1 VIRVLLVDD
10 QPLARAGLRRI
21 LRPRAGFEVVGE
33 CDDGDQVERA
43 VAATTPD
50 VVVMDVRMKRMDGAE
65 ATRRLRSR
73 EGSPPVL
80 VLTTFDEDE
89 VLSASL
95 RAGASGFQLKDAP
108 GAELLKAV
116 KTVAEGGAYL
126 DLAVTHR
133 VLAAFGAQATPALR
147 PPDSSLT
154 PREREVLVLVG
165 RGLANGE
172 IARELYISEVTVK
185 AHLGHVLTK
194 LDLRDRAAAIVYAF
208 DTGLVSPG
216 GPGGQSTS
224 GGRPPAG

>member
-10 QPLARAGLRRI
+10 QPLVRAGLRRI
-21 LRPRAGFEVVGE
+21 LRPRAGFEVIGE

-43 VAATTPD
+43 VAAAHPD
-50 VVVMDVRMKRMDGAE
+50 VILMDVRMKRMDGSE

-73 EGSPPVL
+73 PGSPPVL

-89 VLSASL
+89 VLSAAL
-95 RAGASGFQLKDAP
+95 RAGASGFLLKDAP

-133 VLAAFGAQATPALR
+133 VLGAFGSHTTPALR
-147 PPDSSLT
+147 PPDPSLT
-154 PREREVLVLVG
+154 PRELEVLTLVG

-172 IARELYISEVTVK
+172 IARELHISEVTVK

-194 LDLRDRAAAIVYAF
+194 LGLRDRAAAIVYAF
-208 DTGLVSPG
+208 DTGLVTPG
-216 GPGGQSTS
+216 G
-224 GGRPPAG
+224 

>member
-1 VIRVLLVDD
+1 
-10 QPLARAGLRRI
+10 
-21 LRPRAGFEVVGE
+21 
-33 CDDGDQVERA
+33 
-43 VAATTPD
+43 
-50 VVVMDVRMKRMDGAE
+50 
-65 ATRRLRSR
+65 
-73 EGSPPVL
+73 
-80 VLTTFDEDE
+80 VLTTFDDDE

-133 VLAAFGAQATPALR
+133 VLAAFGTHASPTLR
-147 PPDSSLT
+147 PLDGSLT
-154 PREREVLVLVG
+154 PRELQVLTLIG

-194 LDLRDRAAAIVYAF
+194 LGLRDRAAAIVYAF
-208 DTGLVSPG
+208 DTGLVTPG
-216 GPGGQSTS
+216 T
-224 GGRPPAG
+224 

>member
-10 QPLARAGLRRI
+10 QPLA
-21 LRPRAGFEVVGE
+21 RAGFEVVGE

-147 PPDSSLT
+147 PPDPSLT

>member
-10 QPLARAGLRRI
+10 QALARAGLRRI

-43 VAATTPD
+43 VAATCPD
-50 VVVMDVRMKRMDGAE
+50 VVVMDVRMKRVDGAE
-65 ATRRLRSR
+65 ATRRLRAR
-73 EGSPPVL
+73 QPSPPVL

-95 RAGASGFQLKDAP
+95 RAGASGFLLKDAS

-133 VLAAFGAQATPALR
+133 VLAAFGANTSQPLR

-154 PREREVLVLVG
+154 PRELEVLKLVG
-165 RGLANGE
+165 RGLANAE
-172 IARELYISEVTVK
+172 IARELYIGEVTVK

-194 LDLRDRAAAIVYAF
+194 LGLRDRAAAIVYAF
-208 DTGLVSPG
+208 DTGLVAPG
-216 GPGGQSTS
+216 G
-224 GGRPPAG
+224 

>member
-10 QPLARAGLRRI
+10 QPLVRAGLRRI
-21 LRPRAGFEVVGE
+21 LRPRGGFEVVGE
-33 CDDGDQVERA
+33 CDDGDQVDQA
-43 VAATTPD
+43 VATTSPD
-50 VVVMDVRMKRMDGAE
+50 VVVMDVRMKRVDGAE
-65 ATRRLRSR
+65 ATRRLRAR
-73 EGSPPVL
+73 DGSPPVL

-95 RAGASGFQLKDAP
+95 RAGASGFLLKDAP
-108 GAELLKAV
+108 GAELVKAV

-133 VLAAFGAQATPALR
+133 VLAAFGAHTRPALR
-147 PPDSSLT
+147 APDASLT
-154 PREREVLVLVG
+154 PREREVLKLVG
-165 RGLANGE
+165 RGLANSE

-194 LDLRDRAAAIVYAF
+194 LGLRDRAAVIVYAF

-216 GPGGQSTS
+216 G
-224 GGRPPAG
+224 

>member
-1 VIRVLLVDD
+1 LPVIRVLLVDD
-10 QPLARAGLRRI
+10 QPLVRAGLRRI

-33 CDDGDQVERA
+33 CDDGDQVDQA
-43 VAATTPD
+43 VAATGAD
-50 VVVMDVRMKRMDGAE
+50 VVVMDVRMKRVDGAE

-73 EGSPPVL
+73 AGSPPVL

-89 VLSASL
+89 VLSAAL
-95 RAGASGFQLKDAP
+95 RAGANGFLLKDAS
-108 GAELLKAV
+108 GAELVKAV

-133 VLAAFGAQATPALR
+133 VLAAFGADTRPALR
-147 PPDSSLT
+147 APDAALT
-154 PREREVLVLVG
+154 PRELEVLKLVG

-194 LDLRDRAAAIVYAF
+194 LNLRDRAAAIVYAF
-208 DTGLVSPG
+208 DTGLATPG
-216 GPGGQSTS
+216 G
-224 GGRPPAG
+224 

>member
-10 QPLARAGLRRI
+10 QSLIRAGLRRI

-33 CDDGDQVERA
+33 CDDGDQVEQA
-43 VAATTPD
+43 VAATRPD

-73 EGSPPVL
+73 DGTPPVL
-80 VLTTFDEDE
+80 ILTTFDEDE
-89 VLSASL
+89 VLSAAL

-116 KTVAEGGAYL
+116 KTVAAGGSFL

-133 VLAAFGAQATPALR
+133 VLAAFRGTISPALP

-154 PREREVLVLVG
+154 PRELEVLRLVG

-172 IARELYISEVTVK
+172 IARELFISEVTVK
-185 AHLGHVLTK
+185 AHLGRILTK
-194 LDLRDRAAAIVYAF
+194 ARLRDRAAAIVYAY
-208 DTGLVSPG
+208 DTGLARPG
-216 GPGGQSTS
+216 ET
-224 GGRPPAG
+224 

>member
-33 CDDGDQVERA
+33 CDDGDQVEQA
-43 VAATTPD
+43 VAATNPD

-73 EGSPPVL
+73 PTGPPVL
-80 VLTTFDEDE
+80 VLTTFDDDE

-133 VLAAFGAQATPALR
+133 VLAAFGARASLALR
-147 PPDSSLT
+147 PLDESLT
-154 PREREVLVLVG
+154 PRELQVLTLVG
-165 RGLANGE
+165 RGLANSE

-194 LDLRDRAAAIVYAF
+194 LGLRDRAAVIVYAF
-208 DTGLVSPG
+208 DTGLVTPG
-216 GPGGQSTS
+216 G
-224 GGRPPAG
+224 

>member
-10 QPLARAGLRRI
+10 QPLVRAGLRRI

-43 VAATTPD
+43 VADTAPD

-65 ATRRLRSR
+65 ATRRLRSCD
-73 EGSPPVL
+73 GTPPVL

-89 VLSASL
+89 VLSAAL

-116 KTVAEGGAYL
+116 KTVAEGGSYL

-133 VLAAFGAQATPALR
+133 VLAAFRTTSPTLR
-147 PPDSSLT
+147 PPDPSLS
-154 PREREVLVLVG
+154 PRELEVLKLVAK
-165 RGLANGE
+165 GLANSE
-172 IARELYISEVTVK
+172 IARELFISEVTVK
-185 AHLGHVLTK
+185 AHLGHILTK
-194 LDLRDRAAAIVYAF
+194 AGLRDRAAAIVYAY
-208 DTGLVSPG
+208 DTGLTTPG
-216 GPGGQSTS
+216 DG
-224 GGRPPAG
+224 